1 MSAPF
6 GPHTYPWRTAHT
18 EPEPTQPSLTSRL
31 PDIAI
36 GAAWKHRWRLV
47 PASLAAG
54 AAIGA
59 ATVPGWTVTGLAA
72 AAAALEATA
81 RTGIKGP
88 GGRMFLSRRE
98 RRIAS
103 SGLAAAATWTAQ
115 CGLTAG
121 MMPWWA
127 EAGVLAAALGYPTR
141 AWWTSRR
148 PAPPPP
154 SLLSPLAEHVLN
166 AWVQEITIGS
176 GPHALRG
183 SWPVEGSLIEP
194 ADGALGVTVQLAR
207 GVHAAEAASV
217 MTRRS
222 VEALLGMP
230 VDTVSIEAVRDN
242 STQVQVMVTPS
253 RHLERAGGVDW
264 QGPVLLAN
272 GMMPLAERL
281 DGSTVE
287 IPLFDSDGVRHGF
300 ISGTSGSGKSVSSVS
315 VLLPGL
321 KAGVVVALLADG
333 KKGISTPYLRSVV
346 SRYARMPEQWPILIE
361 IAYQVMV
368 ARMDRRGALGLNEW
382 HTWDEDDPL
391 VMLMLDDVTAIN
403 RVLSS
408 KHVGMVCEILEQGR
422 AVGVEVWQITQSPS
436 FEDIIG
442 GVQARNLMTSA
453 GSAICHRAGGSGASR
468 LTLDSASGVDIDL
481 RGLPD
486 GQAAVLVRGKLAGFP
501 AQVRHARKELVLEA
515 LPTITQRHLAGA
527 DLAAA
532 GPAYTAAH
540 WEDCWTPGYTFDPV
554 RQAARSPDQPAPAPA
569 PAPKIPPALVG
580 LTMAH
585 EWVLTLLSDRG
596 PLNLAQ
602 LQAVLPV
609 DGLEQV
615 VTDLTSRRLVRARED
630 GTYLVRPTAAPS
642 APVSVPAAAAEAV
655 EDDLP
660 ASRRWVLDQL
670 RRHGPQQL
678 KELEALAE
686 QDPHGPSRKTISN
699 ALTDLS
705 KRGQVVKSGATW
717 ALSETAD
724 LDPIGDEPAA

>member
-1 MSAPF
+1 VSAPF
-6 GPHTYPWRTAHT
+6 GPHTYPWRSAPI
-18 EPEPTQPSLTSRL
+18 EPEPIEPSLTSRL
-31 PDIAI
+31 PEIAL
-36 GAAWKHRWRLV
+36 GAAWKHRWRLA
-47 PASLAAG
+47 PASLAVG

-59 ATVPGWTVTGLAA
+59 AAAPGWTVTGLAA
-72 AAAALEATA
+72 AAAAMEVAA
-81 RTGIKGP
+81 RTGVKGP
-88 GGRMFLSRRE
+88 AGRMFLSRRE

-103 SGLAAAATWTAQ
+103 SGLAAAAAWTAQ
-115 CGLTAG
+115 CVLTAG
-121 MMPWWA
+121 MLPWWA
-127 EAGVLAAALGYPTR
+127 EAGILTAALGYPTR

-166 AWVQEITIGS
+166 GWVQEITVGS
-176 GPHALRG
+176 GPSALRG

-194 ADGALGVTVQLAR
+194 AEGALSLTVQLAR
-207 GVHAAEAASV
+207 GVHAADAASA
-217 MTRRS
+217 MTRRG
-222 VEALLGMP
+222 VEALLRMP
-230 VDTVSIEAVRDN
+230 VDTVAIEGIRDD
-242 STQVQVMVTPS
+242 STQVQIMFTPS
-253 RHLERAGGVDW
+253 RHLERTGGVDW
-264 QGPVLLAN
+264 QGPVLLDN
-272 GMMPLAERL
+272 GLMPLAERL

-287 IPLFDSDGVRHGF
+287 IPLFDTDGVRHGF

-333 KKGISTPYLRSVV
+333 KKGVSTPYLRPVV
-346 SRYARMPEQWPILIE
+346 SRYARLPEQWPILIE

-382 HTWDEDDPL
+382 HTWEEEDPIVQL
-391 VMLMLDDVTAIN
+391 VLDDVTAIN

-422 AVGVEVWQITQSPS
+422 AVGVEVVQITQSPS

-453 GSAICHRAGGSGASR
+453 GWAICHRAGGSGASR
-468 LTLDSASGVDIDL
+468 LTLDSASGVDVDL

-501 AQVRHARKELVLEA
+501 AQVRNAKKELVLEA
-515 LPTITQRHLAGA
+515 LPTITQRHLTGA
-527 DLAAA
+527 DMAAA

-540 WEDCWTPGYTFDPV
+540 WEDCWTPGYTFDPG
-554 RQAARSPDQPAPAPA
+554 RQAVLPPSQPAS
-569 PAPKIPPALVG
+569 APKTPPALVG

-596 PLNLAQ
+596 PMNLAQ
-602 LQAVLPV
+602 LQSVLPT

-615 VTDLTSRRLVRARED
+615 LADLVSRRLVGTRED
-630 GTYLVRPTAAPS
+630 GTYFVRLTAAATTPSQPPTAA
-642 APVSVPAAAAEAV
+642 AV
-655 EDDLP
+655 VEEDLP

-678 KELEALAE
+678 KQLEALAD
-686 QDPHGPSRKTISN
+686 QDPTGPSRKTISN
-699 ALTDLS
+699 ALTDLN
-705 KRGQVVKSGATW
+705 KNGRQVVKSGATW
-717 ALSETAD
+717 VLSETAD
-724 LDPIGDEPAA
+724 LDPIGDESAA

>member
-1 MSAPF
+1 VSAPF
-6 GPHTYPWRTAHT
+6 GPHPYPWRSAQT
-18 EPEPTQPSLTSRL
+18 EPESTQPSLTSRL
-31 PDIAI
+31 PDLAL
-36 GAAWKHRWRLV
+36 GAAWKHRWRLA
-47 PASLAAG
+47 PACVAAG

-59 ATVPGWTVTGLAA
+59 TAAPGWTVTGLAA
-72 AAAALEATA
+72 AAAAMEAAA
-81 RTGIKGP
+81 RTGVRGP
-88 GGRMFLSRRE
+88 DGRMFLSRRE

-103 SGLAAAATWTAQ
+103 SGLAAAAAWTAQ
-115 CGLTAG
+115 CGVTAG
-121 MMPWWA
+121 MLPWWA
-127 EAGVLAAALGYPTR
+127 EAGILAAALGYPTR

-166 AWVQEITIGS
+166 GWVQEITVGS
-176 GPHALRG
+176 GPAALRG

-194 ADGALGVTVQLAR
+194 AEGALGLTVQLAH
-207 GVHAAEAASV
+207 GVHAAAAASA

-222 VEALLGMP
+222 VEALLRMP

-242 STQVQVMVTPS
+242 STQVQIMFTPS
-253 RHLERAGGVDW
+253 RHLERTGGVDW
-264 QGPVLLAN
+264 QGPVLLDN
-272 GMMPLAERL
+272 GLMPLAERL

-287 IPLFDSDGVRHGF
+287 IPLFDTDGIRHGF

-321 KAGVVVALLADG
+321 KAGVVVALLVDG
-333 KKGISTPYLRSVV
+333 KKGVSTPYLRPVV
-346 SRYARMPEQWPILIE
+346 SRYARLPQQWPLLIE
-361 IAYQVMV
+361 VAYQVMV

-382 HTWDEDDPL
+382 HTWEEEDPIVL
-391 VMLMLDDVTAIN
+391 LMLDDVTAIN
-403 RVLSS
+403 RVISS
-408 KHVGMVCEILEQGR
+408 KHVGMVNEILEQGR
-422 AVGVEVWQITQSPS
+422 AVGVGVIQITQSPS

-453 GSAICHRAGGSGASR
+453 GFAICHRAGGSGASR
-468 LTLDSASGVDIDL
+468 LTLDSVSGVDVDL

-501 AQVRHARKELVLEA
+501 AQVRNAKKDLVLEV
-515 LPTITQRHLAGA
+515 LPTVTQRHLTGA

-540 WEDCWTPGYTFDPV
+540 WDDCWTPNYTFDPA
-554 RQAARSPDQPAPAPA
+554 RQAEPLSSR
-569 PAPKIPPALVG
+569 PAPKTTPALVG

-596 PLNLAQ
+596 PMNLAQ
-602 LQAVLPV
+602 LQTALPA

-615 VTDLTSRRLVRARED
+615 LADLSSRRLIRSRED
-630 GTYLVRPTAAPS
+630 GTYFVRPIAAP
-642 APVSVPAAAAEAV
+642 ATPTPQPPAATEPV
-655 EDDLP
+655 EEDLP

-678 KELEALAE
+678 KELEALAD
-686 QDPHGPSRKTISN
+686 QDPQGPSRKTISN
-699 ALTDLS
+699 ALTDLN
-705 KRGQVVKSGATW
+705 KRGRQVIKNGAAW
-717 ALSETAD
+717 AISETAD
-724 LDPIGDEPAA
+724 LDPIGDESAA

>member
-6 GPHTYPWRTAHT
+6 GPHPYPWRSAQT

-31 PDIAI
+31 PEIAL
-36 GAAWKHRWRLV
+36 GAAWKHRWRLA
-47 PASLAAG
+47 PASVAAG

-59 ATVPGWTVTGLAA
+59 AAAPGWTVTGLAA
-72 AAAALEATA
+72 AAAAMEAAA

-88 GGRMFLSRRE
+88 RGRMFLSRRE

-103 SGLAAAATWTAQ
+103 SGLAATAAWTAQ

-121 MMPWWA
+121 MLPWWA
-127 EAGVLAAALGYPTR
+127 EAAILGAALGYPTR

-154 SLLSPLAEHVLN
+154 SLLSPLAERVLN
-166 AWVQEITIGS
+166 GWVQEITVGS
-176 GPHALRG
+176 GPRALRG

-194 ADGALGVTVQLAR
+194 AEGALGLTVQLAH
-207 GVHAAEAASV
+207 GVHAADAASG
-217 MTRRS
+217 MTRRG

-242 STQVQVMVTPS
+242 STQVQIMFTPS
-253 RHLERAGGVDW
+253 RHLERPGGVDW
-264 QGPVLLAN
+264 QGPVLLDN
-272 GMMPLAERL
+272 GLMPLAERL

-382 HTWDEDDPL
+382 HTWDEDDPI

-468 LTLDSASGVDIDL
+468 LTLDSASGVDVDL

-486 GQAAVLVRGKLAGFP
+486 GQAAVLVRGKLVGFP
-501 AQVRHARKELVLEA
+501 AQVRHARKDLVMEV

-540 WEDCWTPGYTFDPV
+540 WDDCWTPGYTFDPH
-554 RQAARSPDQPAPAPA
+554 RQSASLSQPAPQTSA
-569 PAPKIPPALVG
+569 ALVG

-596 PLNLAQ
+596 PMKFAQ
-602 LQAVLPV
+602 LQEVLPAA

-615 VTDLTSRRLVRARED
+615 LADLSSRRLLRVSDD
-630 GTYLVRPTAAPS
+630 GTYSVRPSAAPTMP
-642 APVSVPAAAAEAV
+642 APRPSSGAEDV

-660 ASRRWVLDQL
+660 ASRRWVLDRL

-678 KELEALAE
+678 KELETLAE
-686 QDPHGPSRKTISN
+686 QDTHGPSRKTISN

-705 KRGQVVKSGATW
+705 KRGQVIKTGALW
-717 ALSETAD
+717 AIAETAG